1 MEEVSGQNLTVFFQQ
16 WLYKPG
22 ALELSGNWQ
31 YDNKE
36 HQVLITLSQSQT
48 DGSFFEMPIEIGI
61 NFKGEQHQQIERV
74 QINEK
79 SNVFKIKVEAEPE
92 NITLDPNLWV
102 LMKADIK
109 KIPLY

>member
-1 MEEVSGQNLTVFFQQ
+1 
-16 WLYKPG
+16 
-22 ALELSGNWQ
+22 
-31 YDNKE
+31 
-36 HQVLITLSQSQT
+36 
-48 DGSFFEMPIEIGI
+48 MPIEIGI
-61 NFKGEQHQQIERV
+61 NFKGEQHQKIERV
-74 QINEK
+74 QIKEK